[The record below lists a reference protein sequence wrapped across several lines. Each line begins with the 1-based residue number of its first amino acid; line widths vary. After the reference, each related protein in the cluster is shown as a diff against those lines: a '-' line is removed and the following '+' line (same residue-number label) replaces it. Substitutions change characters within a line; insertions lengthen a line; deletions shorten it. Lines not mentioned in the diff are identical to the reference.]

1 MRRNLTGIQQ
11 ESKRNLTIHSEKHN
25 KEYDA
30 DGFKI
35 KSNGFSPVWL
45 YYETFALSVPQFGVE
60 VQLKRPISKYVLQ
73 YYLPAIT
80 IAMAS
85 SVSFIIPLSAI
96 PGRVA
101 LVVTLFLTLTNIF
114 IHQMV
119 RASKLSK
126 N

>member
-1 MRRNLTGIQQ
+1 MELDGNWNFTVH
-11 ESKRNLTIHSEKHN
+11 NEKHN
-25 KEYDA
+25 KDFIA

-35 KSNGFSPVWL
+35 KSYGFGPHL
-45 YYETFALSVPQFGVE
+45 YYYKSFATSVPIFGVE
-60 VQLKRPISKYVLQ
+60 LQLRRPMSKYVLQ

-80 IAMAS
+80 IVMAS

-114 IHQMV
+114 INQMV
-119 RASKLSK
+119 RTYKISTL
-126 N
+126 